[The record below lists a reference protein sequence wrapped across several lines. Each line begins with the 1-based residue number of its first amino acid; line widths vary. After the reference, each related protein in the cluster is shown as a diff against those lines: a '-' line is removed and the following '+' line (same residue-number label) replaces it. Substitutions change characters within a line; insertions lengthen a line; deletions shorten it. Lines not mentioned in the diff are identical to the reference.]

1 LRIGRA
7 AKIGVGSEN
16 RLRTLVIARRSFGE
30 ASAAAR
36 SEWIKLRTVRST
48 IWALVLTVIF
58 AIGLGALFTAI
69 EVAHWASRT
78 PAEISGFDPLLYS
91 FAGLNLALT
100 LGATPQRSV
109 LLAAKAATF
118 SAVVAVIG
126 LASCFAA
133 FWICQALLA
142 PKHAVLFAVF
152 LVIPGLVTL
161 LPAPWNN
168 DITRYLPD
176 SAGAAMSA
184 SARSPT
190 SCLPPED

>member
-16 RLRTLVIARRSFGE
+16 RLRTLVIARQSFGE

-91 FAGLNLALT
+91 FAGLNLAQLSVGVLGVLVMTSEYSTATIKLT

-118 SAVVAVIG
+118 SAAAAALIAAG
-126 LASCFAA
+126 LA
-133 FWICQALLA
+133 L
-142 PKHAVLFAVF
+142 
-152 LVIPGLVTL
+152 
-161 LPAPWNN
+161 
-168 DITRYLPD
+168 TRRD
-176 SAGAAMSA
+176 A
-184 SARSPT
+184 
-190 SCLPPED
+190 